1 MLFHNT
7 LQAVKSR
14 KNKDLSPAL
23 AKRKRQAMARVT
35 EAILFVLNAA
45 NTSAALLVPSVVIAK
60 TPAEPLPAAALTIM
74 VCAVAAAVVRCAVA
88 LPANERSMIRSWSL

>member
-74 VCAVAAAVVRCAVA
+74 VCAAAVVRCAVA